1 MSSGGRLSVVSLQ
14 CTLCG
19 SAMAPERLG
28 RFRLGIPHLRNLP
41 QVTVVVKCTGCGKQS
56 RQLNVAPG
64 QEGFSHWVH
73 ETAPTASSDSRYRSG
88 YMNVG
93 QAPGHMRTP
102 VGFEYAC
109 AGSSGTAWPLR
120 EATVQDGTVID
131 RYGDPNRMVEFA
143 EEYLKQHWVLMR
155 PGQLPR
161 SLTEFMPALLL
172 LVTAA
177 ELVLKAFEVRSGA
190 APSRSHGLV
199 NLYQGLGAAFRVD
212 IEMRFARI
220 EGVAAL
226 ADMGAPTP
234 SVESVLGTYAD
245 IYGAGRGVHTEAR
258 YYAEPTSMLPK
269 ESDLQNANLVKGN
282 TPYPV
287 FMPYLV
293 EVLIQS
299 YRHSS
304 GLQRLTRRGGVIR
317 ERTRDSTSRGHGEWE
332 LQPSSLGLAAVEI
345 GQQVA
350 LDESHNE
357 RVEYR
362 RFTATHPRFHL
373 MDWMYGGSKIL
384 YYAAAKTQ
392 RRDGADVIGGIECHF
407 TVDDFIGIHTRD
419 LDKLADLLD
428 QVDAGTAAL
437 GPLP

>member
-1 MSSGGRLSVVSLQ
+1 MSQGGRLTVVSLQ
-14 CTLCG
+14 CTSCG
-19 SAMAPERLG
+19 SAMAPEPFG
-28 RFRLGIPHLRNLP
+28 PFRLGIPHLRNLQ
-41 QVTVVVKCTGCGKQS
+41 QVTVMVKCTGCGKQ
-56 RQLNVAPG
+56 RFQLNVAPG
-64 QEGFSHWVH
+64 QPGFSALVW
-73 ETAPTASSDSRYRSG
+73 ETSPLPSNGRSYRSG
-88 YMNVG
+88 HMSVG
-93 QAPGHMRTP
+93 RVPGDVRTSLS
-102 VGFEYAC
+102 FNFAC
-109 AGSSGTAWPLR
+109 SSGSGTAWPLSD
-120 EATVQDGTVID
+120 ATVQDGTVID
-131 RYGDPNRMVEFA
+131 QYGDPDRMVEFA
-143 EEYLKQHWVLMR
+143 EEYLKQHWKLMR
-155 PGQLPR
+155 SGELPR
-161 SLTEFMPALLL
+161 SLTELMPALLL

-177 ELVLKAFEVRSGA
+177 ELVLKAFGVRSEV
-190 APSRSHGLV
+190 PQSRSHSLV
-199 NLYQGLGAAFRVD
+199 GLYQGIRVD
-212 IEMRFARI
+212 LHADIEGRFARTA
-220 EGVAAL
+220 GVAAL
-226 ADMGAPTP
+226 TALGAPTP

-245 IYGAGRGVHTEAR
+245 IYGGGRGVHTEAR

-299 YRHSS
+299 YRYSS

-317 ERTRDSTSRGHGEWE
+317 ERTRDSTSRGHGEWQ